1 MKKIIVII
9 LILTII
15 IVILSIALGFLIF
28 KLEYKPTELPEE
40 TAIELAKTITVLRPS
55 FLDAQTINNY
65 VKNTGLAGF
74 GNAFMEAERQSG
86 IGMDYLLAIAIHE
99 SGWGSNDWWKY
110 WNNCFSWGITDSGP
124 NSEAYKVKKMS
135 KYDAIVYIAK
145 QIKALYLTKGSAY
158 YKGETLSA
166 IGTYYASDGSWA
178 STVISINANFAKT
191 LTEKIK
197 SKQWIMGA
205 RILNGDLPSP
215 IYFTSDYFTRP
226 MTREELSIILYRI
239 NGR

>member
-1 MKKIIVII
+1 MKTTILMLTVVI
-9 LILTII
+9 L
-15 IVILSIALGFLIF
+15 ILSIALGFLIF
-28 KLEYKPTELPEE
+28 KLEYKPAELPEE
-40 TAIELAKTITVLRPS
+40 TAIKLAKTITVLRPS

-74 GNAFMEAERQSG
+74 GNAFMEAEKQSG
-86 IGMDYLLAIAIHE
+86 IGADYLLAIAIHE
-99 SGWGSNDWWKY
+99 SGWGSNYWWKY
-110 WNNCFSWGITDSGP
+110 WNNCFSWGITDSGS

-166 IGTYYASDGSWA
+166 IGIYYASDRSWA

-215 IYFTSDYFTRP
+215 VYFTSDYFTRP

>member
-1 MKKIIVII
+1 MKATILMLTVII
-9 LILTII
+9 LIL
-15 IVILSIALGFLIF
+15 SITLGFLVF
-28 KLEYKPTELPEE
+28 KLEYKPIELPEE

-55 FLDAQTINNY
+55 FIDIKTIDNY
-65 VKNTGLAGF
+65 VKNTGLYGY
-74 GNAFMEAERQSG
+74 GNAFMEAEKQSG
-86 IGMDYLLAIAIHE
+86 IGADYLVAIAIHE

-124 NSEAYKVKKMS
+124 NSEAYKVKNMS

-145 QIKALYLTKGSAY
+145 QIKALYLTKGGAY

-178 STVISINANFAKT
+178 SAVISTESNFVKT
-191 LTEKIK
+191 LTEEVK
-197 SKQWIMGA
+197 SKQWAMSS
-205 RILNGDLPSP
+205 RILMGDLPDP
-215 IYFTSDYFTRP
+215 LYLTSDYFTRA
-226 MTREELSIILYRI
+226 MTREEFVRVLYRI